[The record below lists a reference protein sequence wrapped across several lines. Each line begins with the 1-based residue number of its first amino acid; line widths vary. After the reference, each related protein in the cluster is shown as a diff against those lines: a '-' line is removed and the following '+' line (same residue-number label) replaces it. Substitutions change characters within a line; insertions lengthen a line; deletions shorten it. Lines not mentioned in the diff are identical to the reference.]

1 MAFNSRITDD
11 KSYICKV
18 STFQQLKHVFVQA
31 GLRHLNSNV
40 KHPDVVEA
48 QFAVISSENIKLAF
62 HNIRCMT
69 TSGSG
74 TVIARLNLFPMIRIN
89 VKDMYIVHPMNTIVA
104 TEVVNL

>member
-48 QFAVISSENIKLAF
+48 QFTVISSENIKLAF

-74 TVIARLNLFPMIRIN
+74 TVITRLNLFPMIRIN